1 MDDKK
6 MTPFE
11 RGLLILC
18 KGYWEERGC
27 TLIGARVVT
36 SGSDSPDSRA
46 DAAEDRPA

>member
-18 KGYWEERGC
+18 EGYWEERGC
-27 TLIGARVVT
+27 TLVGARVVV
-36 SGSDSPDSRA
+36 SDSDSPDDRA
-46 DAAEDRPA
+46 DDGEGQTA